1 MFNIVDRKSIVQDIF
16 GDNVAPAPQAKP
28 SGSGLIDIV
37 NGFRWKNSG
46 STDEVPSLYLTEYEL
61 GWGSW
66 AQNLARLL
74 ATGARAYSEGQFD
87 PYAVLYY
94 ANPTGFNYNLPFL
107 LGNGGKIRSISNQWN
122 AYGGLTGMFPKNDNK
137 NKVSG
142 FGEFLGGIV
151 GGITPGVGT
160 EDVYRYGNTQNETI
174 TISFPLY
181 NTVTTAEAYQ
191 NYRFVSLFS
200 FQNVK
205 TRTSFLTFV
214 PPCIYTVS
222 SYNSKGGIAWPVA
235 IVENLTIETIGT
247 TRALNE
253 FGGGRILIPEAYKVN
268 ITLKQL
274 IPTSANTLN
283 ATLGGQGVN
292 VIGGDAEF
300 KGAARDFLAAVENR
314 INNPNN
320 PQPPTTP

>member
-1 MFNIVDRKSIVQDIF
+1 MFNIVDRETIVSSIF
-16 GDNVAPAPQAKP
+16 GDNVGKAPQAKP

-61 GWGSW
+61 AFGSW

-74 ATGARAYSEGQFD
+74 ATGARAINDEKLD
-87 PYAVLYY
+87 PYAILYY
-94 ANPTGFNYNLPFL
+94 ANTTGFTYNFPFL

-122 AYGGLTGMFPKNDNK
+122 AYDGLTGMFPKNDNK
-137 NKVSG
+137 NKASG

-205 TRTSFLTFV
+205 TRTSFLTYV

-222 SYNSKGGIAWPVA
+222 SYNCKGGIDWPVA
-235 IVENLTIETIGT
+235 IVENLTIDTIGT

-268 ITLKQL
+268 ITLRQL

-283 ATLGGQGVN
+283 ATLGGKGVN
-292 VIGGDAEF
+292 VIGGEENFVNLGKNIAS
-300 KGAARDFLAAVENR
+300 GIRDNLTQASNAQ
-314 INNPNN
+314 NN
-320 PQPPTTP
+320 Q

>member
-1 MFNIVDRKSIVQDIF
+1 MFNIVDRETIVSSIF
-16 GDNVAPAPQAKP
+16 GDNVGKAPQAKP

-61 GWGSW
+61 AFGSW

-74 ATGARAYSEGQFD
+74 ATGARAINDEKLD
-87 PYAVLYY
+87 PYAILYY
-94 ANPTGFNYNLPFL
+94 ANTTGFTYNFPFL

-122 AYGGLTGMFPKNDNK
+122 AYEGLTGMFPKNNNNNK
-137 NKVSG
+137 SSG
-142 FGEFLGGIV
+142 IGEFIGGLV
-151 GGITPGVGT
+151 AGFASGVGT
-160 EDVYRYGNTQNETI
+160 EDIYRYQQTQNESI

-205 TRTSFLTFV
+205 TRTSFLTYV

-222 SYNSKGGIAWPVA
+222 SYNCKGGIDWPVA

-268 ITLKQL
+268 ITLRQL

-283 ATLGGQGVN
+283 ATLGGKGVN
-292 VIGGDAEF
+292 VIGGEENFVNLGKNIAS
-300 KGAARDFLAAVENR
+300 GIRDNLTQASNEQ
-314 INNPNN
+314 NN
-320 PQPPTTP
+320 